1 MNQLINL
8 FDKLKKRSSP
18 IPLFFTVF
26 IFDSVFSLLT
36 SFLVSLYDPKI
47 TEIPFLEEFS
57 LAEIFT
63 ITVII
68 APLVETFIFQYLIIE
83 FLLRFKKIKVNI
95 IIFVSALAFG
105 LVHDYNFIY
114 VLVMC
119 ITGFIYAS
127 YYLYLKI
134 KEVKFPFL
142 YICSLHALSN
152 FLVFILNDV
161 LNLS

>member
-1 MNQLINL
+1 M
-8 FDKLKKRSSP
+8 
-18 IPLFFTVF
+18 
-26 IFDSVFSLLT
+26 
-36 SFLVSLYDPKI
+36 SLYDPEI
-47 TEIPFLEEFS
+47 TEIPFLEGLS

-83 FLLRFKKIKVNI
+83 FLFRFKKIKLNI
-95 IIFVSALAFG
+95 IILVSSLAFG
-105 LVHDYNFIY
+105 LLHDYNFIY

-119 ITGFIYAS
+119 VVGFIYAS

-134 KEVKFPFL
+134 KVIKFPFL

-152 FLVFILNDV
+152 FLVFILDDV